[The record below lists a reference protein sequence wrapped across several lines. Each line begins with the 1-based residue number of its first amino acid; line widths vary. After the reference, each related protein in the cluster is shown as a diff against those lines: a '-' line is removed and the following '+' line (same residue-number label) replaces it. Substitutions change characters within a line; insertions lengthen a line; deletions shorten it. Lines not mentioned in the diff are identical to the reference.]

1 MPDVRTVSAAIEPVS
16 VFRGLLLG
24 VVRPGE
30 FSSRSDDS
38 TMYCCLPMLTGSSY
52 KTHTS
57 SEQSVASVRASVM
70 IYDDQNKKWIPSG
83 SSSGLSKV
91 HLYHHVTN
99 NTFRVVGRKLQDHE
113 VVINCSIIKGLKYN
127 QATATF
133 LQWRDSRQ
141 VYGLNFSS
149 KEEAETFSVALQ
161 RALEKLNQNNVRPP
175 PPPTSMVY
183 QQQPQQPTYHEIE
196 PSVPDDHRI
205 REESMLEK
213 KQELMQCNNNSG
225 VDGHHSSAPSHQNGY
240 QKTVCGPHASAMP
253 LQSTGLPPPASAMPS
268 QPTVPP
274 PPPPPLPGS
283 RAPPVPP
290 PPPMSGSYVASAP
303 LPPSISGSHTAPAP
317 PPPPMSGAYTVPAPP
332 PPPMSGAHT
341 LPRAGSSLSGGVEGS
356 PPSLA
361 AALKGTRLQKTI
373 TKGSEGGGI
382 VEPTHSGPV
391 NLMDEITKTLAR
403 RRAHVQNHHTSQ
415 NEERETSGSTSENKK
430 SKDKLSSANGNSPSK
445 GAGSRPESSNDG
457 ELTKTN
463 GLESYDIERMK
474 QEIVFE
480 VKKEINKAKQDIIE
494 TIRLELS
501 RR

>member
-1 MPDVRTVSAAIEPVS
+1 M
-16 VFRGLLLG
+16 
-24 VVRPGE
+24 
-30 FSSRSDDS
+30 
-38 TMYCCLPMLTGSSY
+38 
-52 KTHTS
+52 S
-57 SEQSVASVRASVM
+57 SEQSVVSVRASVL

-91 HLYHHVTN
+91 HLYHHVAN

-113 VVINCSIIKGLKYN
+113 VVINCSIMKGLKYN

-175 PPPTSMVY
+175 TSMHQY
-183 QQQPQQPTYHEIE
+183 HQQQPQHETE

-205 REESMLEK
+205 KEELVLEK
-213 KQELMQCNNNSG
+213 NQDLMQCNNNLD
-225 VDGHHSSAPSHQNGY
+225 VDGHHPLGPSNQNDC
-240 QKTVCGPHASAMP
+240 QKTACGPHASATL
-253 LQSTGLPPPASAMPS
+253 LQSTGLPPPTSMPS
-268 QPTVPP
+268 QPTAPP

-290 PPPMSGSYVASAP
+290 PPPMSGSF
-303 LPPSISGSHTAPAP
+303 TAP
-317 PPPPMSGAYTVPAPP
+317 PPPP
-332 PPPMSGAHT
+332 PPMNGAHT
-341 LPRAGSSLSGGVEGS
+341 LPRAGSSLSGGIGGS

-361 AALKGTRLQKTI
+361 AALKGARLHKTI

-382 VEPTHSGPV
+382 GEPTHSGPV

-403 RRAHVQNHHTSQ
+403 RRAHVQNHPTSQ
-415 NEERETSGSTSENKK
+415 NEERETSGSTNDNKK
-430 SKDKLSSANGNSPSK
+430 SKEKLSSANGNSPSR
-445 GAGSRPESSNDG
+445 GAGSVSPKLKYRSRPESSNDG
-457 ELTKTN
+457 ELMRTN
-463 GLESYDIERMK
+463 GLESYDMERMK

-480 VKKEINKAKQDIIE
+480 IKKEINKAKQDIIE
-494 TIRLELS
+494 TIKLELS